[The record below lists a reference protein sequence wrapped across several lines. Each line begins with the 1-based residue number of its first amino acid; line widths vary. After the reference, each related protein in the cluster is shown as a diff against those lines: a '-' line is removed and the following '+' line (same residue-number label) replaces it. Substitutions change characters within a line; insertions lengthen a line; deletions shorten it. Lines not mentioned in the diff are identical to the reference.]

1 MNLAIIAPKTDINSW
16 IKQFNS
22 ISKDINIFIWPD
34 IPNYDI
40 IDCVCLWKHPKGSLA
55 KFNNL
60 KLIYSMGAGVDH
72 IVYDDSLPKNT
83 PICRISDEKLA
94 FSMTNYII
102 TAVMF
107 YHRRLLKY
115 NEDKKNKVWD
125 NDTHPEIP
133 VKIGILGYGSLG
145 SDAGDK
151 LKYLGFDVIGY
162 SLNKKQIDTT
172 KIYYGDQI
180 DEFLNNINILICTV
194 PYTSKTNNLLSSD
207 LFKKLNDNTYLINVS
222 RGKVQNESDII
233 KYLEN
238 GKLSGA
244 FLDVFEEEPLPISS
258 KLWNHEKVQIT
269 PHNASIT
276 NQEAAVPQI
285 IENYKRVISSKKLLN
300 QVDIDNE
307 Y

>member
-16 IKQFNS
+16 VKQFNS

-72 IVYDDSLPKNT
+72 IVYDDSLPKNI

-115 NEDKKNKVWD
+115 NVDKKNKVWD

-180 DEFLNNINILICTV
+180 DEFLNKINILICTV

-207 LFKKLNDNTYLINVS
+207 LFKKLNDDTYLINVS

-244 FLDVFEEEPLPISS
+244 FLDVFEEEPLPKSS
-258 KLWNHEKVQIT
+258 PLWAHPKVKIT
-269 PHNASIT
+269 PHIASLT
-276 NQEAAVPQI
+276 YPKESTYQVLDCFERLEKGLPLPQ
-285 IENYKRVISSKKLLN
+285 
-300 QVDIDNE
+300 QVSRE
-307 Y
+307 KMY

>member
-16 IKQFNS
+16 VKQFSS
-22 ISKDINIFIWPD
+22 ISKDINIFIWPE

-55 KFNNL
+55 KFKNL

-72 IVYDDSLPKNT
+72 IVYDDSLPQNI

-102 TAVMF
+102 TAVMY

-162 SLNKKQIDTT
+162 SLNKKKIDTT

-180 DEFLNNINILICTV
+180 DKFLNRINILICTV

-222 RGKVQNESDII
+222 RGKVQNESDIL

-276 NQEAAVPQI
+276 NQEAAAPQI
-285 IENYKRVISSKKLLN
+285 IENYKRVISGKKLLN
-300 QVDIDNE
+300 QVDIHNE

>member
-1 MNLAIIAPKTDINSW
+1 MNLAIIAPKVDINSW
-16 IKQFNS
+16 VKHFEI
-22 ISKDINIFIWPD
+22 ISEDINIFIWPD

-55 KFNNL
+55 KFKNL

-72 IVYDDSLPKNT
+72 IVYDHSLPQNI
-83 PICRISDEKLA
+83 PVCRISDEKLA
-94 FSMTNYII
+94 FSMSNYII
-102 TAVMF
+102 TAVMY

-125 NDTHPEIP
+125 NDSHPEIP
-133 VKIGILGYGSLG
+133 IKIGILGYGYLG
-145 SDAGDK
+145 SDAGEK

-162 SLNKKQIDTT
+162 SLNKKQINTT

-180 DEFLNNINILICTV
+180 DEFLNEINILICTV
-194 PYTSKTNNLLSSD
+194 PYTSKTNNLLSSN

-222 RGKVQNESDII
+222 RGKVQNESDIL
-233 KYLEN
+233 KYLKN

-244 FLDVFEEEPLPISS
+244 FLDVFEEEPLPFSS
-258 KLWNHEKVQIT
+258 MLWNHEKVQIT
-269 PHNASIT
+269 PHNASVT

-285 IENYKRVISSKKLLN
+285 IENYKRVISGKKLLN
-300 QVDIDNE
+300 QVDINNE

>member
-1 MNLAIIAPKTDINSW
+1 
-16 IKQFNS
+16 
-22 ISKDINIFIWPD
+22 
-34 IPNYDI
+34 
-40 IDCVCLWKHPKGSLA
+40 
-55 KFNNL
+55 
-60 KLIYSMGAGVDH
+60 MGAGVDH
-72 IVYDDSLPKNT
+72 IVYDDSLPQNI

-102 TAVMF
+102 TAVMY

-162 SLNKKQIDTT
+162 SLNKKKIDTT

-180 DEFLNNINILICTV
+180 DEFLNRINILICTV

-222 RGKVQNESDII
+222 RGKVQNESDIL

-276 NQEAAVPQI
+276 NQEAAAPQI
-285 IENYKRVISSKKLLN
+285 IENYKRVISGKKLLN
-300 QVDIDNE
+300 QVDIHNE

>member
-1 MNLAIIAPKTDINSW
+1 MNLAIIAPKTDVNSW
-16 IKQFNS
+16 VNQFDS
-22 ISKDINIFIWPD
+22 ISKDVNVFIWPD
-34 IPNYDI
+34 IPNYNI
-40 IDCVCLWKHPKGSLA
+40 IDCVCLWKHPMGILD
-55 KFNNL
+55 KFKNL

-72 IVYDDSLPKNT
+72 IVYDDSLPLNI

-102 TAVMF
+102 TAVMY

-115 NEDKKNKVWD
+115 TEDKKNKIWD

-133 VKIGILGYGSLG
+133 AKIGILGYGSLG

-162 SLNKKQIDTT
+162 SLNQKKIDSIT
-172 KIYYGDQI
+172 IYYGDQI
-180 DEFLNNINILICTV
+180 DEFLNQINILICTV
-194 PYTSKTNNLLSSD
+194 PYTSKTKKLLSAD
-207 LFKKLNDNTYLINVS
+207 LFKKLNDDTYLINVS

-285 IENYKRVISSKKLLN
+285 IENYKRVISGKKLLN

>member
-1 MNLAIIAPKTDINSW
+1 MNLAIIAPKVDINSW
-16 IKQFNS
+16 VKHFEI
-22 ISKDINIFIWPD
+22 ISEDINIFIWPD

-55 KFNNL
+55 KFKNL

-72 IVYDDSLPKNT
+72 IVYDHSLPQNI
-83 PICRISDEKLA
+83 PVCRISDEKLA
-94 FSMTNYII
+94 FSMSNYII
-102 TAVMF
+102 TAVMY

-125 NDTHPEIP
+125 NDSHPEIP
-133 VKIGILGYGSLG
+133 IKIGILGYGYLG
-145 SDAGDK
+145 SDAGEK

-162 SLNKKQIDTT
+162 SLNKKQNNTT

-180 DEFLNNINILICTV
+180 DEFLNEINILICTV
-194 PYTSKTNNLLSSD
+194 PYTSKTNNLLSSN

-222 RGKVQNESDII
+222 RGKVQNESDIL
-233 KYLEN
+233 KYLKN

-244 FLDVFEEEPLPISS
+244 FLDVFEEEPLPFSS
-258 KLWNHEKVQIT
+258 MLWNHEKVQIT
-269 PHNASIT
+269 PHNASVT

-285 IENYKRVISSKKLLN
+285 IENYKRVISGKKLLN

>member
-1 MNLAIIAPKTDINSW
+1 MNLAIIAPKIDINSW
-16 IKQFNS
+16 IKQFNI
-22 ISKDINIFIWPD
+22 ISKDINIYIWPD

-40 IDCVCLWKHPKGSLA
+40 IDCVCLWKHPKGSLS
-55 KFNNL
+55 KFKNL

-72 IVYDDSLPKNT
+72 IVYDDSLPQNI

-102 TAVMF
+102 TAVMY

-115 NEDKKNKVWD
+115 NEDKKNKIWD

-162 SLNKKQIDTT
+162 SLNKKQIDATT
-172 KIYYGDQI
+172 IYYGDQI
-180 DEFLNNINILICTV
+180 DEFLNRINILICTV

-207 LFKKLNDNTYLINVS
+207 LFEKLNDDTYLINVS

-285 IENYKRVISSKKLLN
+285 IENYKRVISGKKLLN
-300 QVDIDNE
+300 QVNIDNE